1 MVNEV
6 DRLEDGMVPYHT
18 IHTLLAWILDRE
30 ATVAVDSRGDEGL
43 RIQQQNEGG
52 GVEVLIEDVVSN
64 NNNVEGIFVSGTGF
78 TIRNVESS
86 NNGFAGLLVA
96 GYPTYPPVE
105 NPRTEITL
113 DGKVSLHNN
122 DCCGLL
128 LNDLFGSPLKNGTV
142 RITGELTTDRNSNYG
157 VEMAYGTNISIV
169 LDNGSSSGKSNKG
182 SSGSLTA
189 CDNGKYDIYNEG
201 DGSFEGTD
209 YTCNST
215 LGNQDLLPVCKSC
228 PKCSHSLFA

>member
-1 MVNEV
+1 MLKCLLKMLRPRIKFQKESWYQELVLLFATLIPATMV
-6 DRLEDGMVPYHT
+6 
-18 IHTLLAWILDRE
+18 
-30 ATVAVDSRGDEGL
+30 
-43 RIQQQNEGG
+43 
-52 GVEVLIEDVVSN
+52 
-64 NNNVEGIFVSGTGF
+64 
-78 TIRNVESS
+78 
-86 NNGFAGLLVA
+86 FAGLVVA
-96 GYPTYPPVE
+96 GYPADPPVE
-105 NPRTEITL
+105 NPRTDITL
-113 DGKVSLHNN
+113 DGKVFLNN
-122 DCCGLL
+122 TDCCGLL
-128 LNDLFGSPLKNGTV
+128 GYDWFGSPERPLKNGTV
-142 RITGELTTDRNSNYG
+142 RITGELITDRNVYYG

-228 PKCSHSLFA
+228 PKCSHSLQSTEIAGVSISAGSLNLPVYYSFTVNLND

>member
-1 MVNEV
+1 MNSFVVCTNV
-6 DRLEDGMVPYHT
+6 IYF
-18 IHTLLAWILDRE
+18 LLIGCVLYFY
-30 ATVAVDSRGDEGL
+30 SNFFSNNEGL
-43 RIQQQNEGG
+43 RIHQQNEEG
-52 GVEVLIEDVVSN
+52 GVEVLIEAVTSKN
-64 NNNVEGIFVSGTGF
+64 NNAEGILVTGTGF
-78 TIRNVESS
+78 TLRNVDSS
-86 NNGFAGLLVA
+86 NNGFAGLVVS

-113 DGKVSLHNN
+113 DGKVSLNN
-122 DCCGLL
+122 NPFGLTGYNGGGIPVRL
-128 LNDLFGSPLKNGTV
+128 RNGTV
-142 RITGELTTDRNSNYG
+142 RITGELITDRNSNYG